1 MRYLNSAFAGAV
13 LSALT
18 ICSGALAQGAN
29 FPFGSGLATDA
40 SAPVEIEADSLSI
53 SQTDG
58 TATFQGNV
66 LVAQGEL
73 RLSAGSVRVE
83 YTAGKDGKQG
93 EIRTLYASGGVT
105 LVSGSEAAEAADA
118 VYAVD
123 TGTVTMTGKV
133 LLTQGRNVI
142 SGEKLVVNL
151 GAGTGTMEGRV
162 RTVLQ
167 PGGN

>member
-1 MRYLNSAFAGAV
+1 MA
-13 LSALT
+13 LS
-18 ICSGALAQGAN
+18 ICGGALAQGAS
-29 FPFGSGLATDA
+29 FPFGDGLAGDS

-66 LVAQGEL
+66 LVAQGDL
-73 RLSAGSVRVE
+73 RLSAGAVRVE
-83 YTAGKDGKQG
+83 YSAGTDGKQG
-93 EIRTLYASGGVT
+93 DIKTLFASGGVT
-105 LVSGSEAAEAADA
+105 LVSGTEAAEASEA

-123 TGTVTMTGKV
+123 TGIVTMTGKV

-142 SGEKLVVNL
+142 SGEKLRVDL
-151 GAGTGTMEGRV
+151 GSGTGTMEGRV

-167 PGGN
+167 PGDN